1 MAALLLAANVRSFCE
16 SWEVLVSP
24 SECLHLKPK
33 ATGSRQLKGKKHWKK
48 LDIFVKWL
56 LRCKAQ
62 RIFKNYVSHSI
73 YTGKQLPK
81 KSWKHKTKQSGS
93 LHDTLRAKKRSC
105 EVTKRRR
112 ETLRGRRVPHLVYFL
127 SNVCEL
133 FAEIRKWEVEKG
145 RRGRERNTRGGV

>member
-33 ATGSRQLKGKKHWKK
+33 ATGSRQLKGKKHLKK

-81 KSWKHKTKQSGS
+81 KKLKTQNKAVWEIAWHPEGEKEELRSDKEAERDIKGEEGAAFS
-93 LHDTLRAKKRSC
+93 LL
-105 EVTKRRR
+105 
-112 ETLRGRRVPHLVYFL
+112 PF
-127 SNVCEL
+127 
-133 FAEIRKWEVEKG
+133 
-145 RRGRERNTRGGV
+145 